1 MSNLM
6 ACKISLLIAVYKRVD
21 FLNLIFEAL
30 TKQTDQN
37 FEIVICEDDE
47 NSEIRLCVEEWQSK
61 FTNKIKHVFQHDNGF
76 QKNKI
81 LNKGIRTAWGDL
93 LIFIDGDCIPHP
105 LFVATYRRSRKS
117 GFVLYGRRV
126 MLSPSLTSALVTKK
140 NKLPISVFD
149 LLFSGSKKIFHAFY
163 FPWLKKEKKSGLWG
177 CNWGVDKNEL
187 VAINGFDEDYNSAG
201 IGEDVDVEWRLLM
214 QGVRLLNIK
223 NQAIVYHL
231 NHSVHYSDSSVII
244 NINLCE
250 IKKKLGRIYCLKG
263 LFHSELD

>member
-1 MSNLM
+1 MHSTSLVCRN
-6 ACKISLLIAVYKRVD
+6 ISQV
-21 FLNLIFEAL
+21 
-30 TKQTDQN
+30 
-37 FEIVICEDDE
+37 
-47 NSEIRLCVEEWQSK
+47 SEIWICVIW
-61 FTNKIKHVFQHDNGF
+61 TAGHVIP
-76 QKNKI
+76 K
-81 LNKGIRTAWGDL
+81 LNK
-93 LIFIDGDCIPHP
+93 C
-105 LFVATYRRSRKS
+105 SCNE
-117 GFVLYGRRV
+117 
-126 MLSPSLTSALVTKK
+126 K

-223 NQAIVYHL
+223 NQAIVYHS

-250 IKKKLGRIYCLKG
+250 IKKN
-263 LFHSELD
+263 